1 MTNLTPEQLERR
13 PRATK
18 PPEAPA
24 RRIPH
29 LDAVVTAEDVSTK
42 GAGNYKA
49 DYVNWCRTAHLLR
62 QHAPDWQF
70 HLRKAPNGGHVW
82 EAPNGTGYVVGY
94 FTDPNGEPTADFP
107 QAVMGNKNDAI
118 PVARIDARD
127 ITDTH
132 RRCLCTAA
140 AATFGLAWQL
150 WAREPLEDPHQAPE
164 RQRVTRQQAAA
175 SVEMTIDEL
184 QMEAIRAAKRSG
196 LTGMG
201 VEALRRSLA
210 KGTNGWA
217 NVPEKFMYALIE
229 QGVKPENVEKFNA
242 EGEALRDRAIEE
254 SAPEEEPA
262 SHAVGLADRDTL
274 AALARGAA

>member
-1 MTNLTPEQLERR
+1 MP
-13 PRATK
+13 TK

-24 RRIPH
+24 HRIPH

-42 GAGNYKA
+42 GTGNYKA

-70 HLRKAPNGGHVW
+70 HLRMAPNGGHVW

-94 FTDPNGEPTADFP
+94 FTDPDGDPTADFP

-175 SVEMTIDEL
+175 PVELTIDEL
-184 QMEAIRAAKRSG
+184 QMQAIQAAKRSG
-196 LTGMG
+196 LTGKG
-201 VEALRRSLA
+201 VEALRKAIAPEGSI
-210 KGTNGWA
+210 GWA
-217 NVPEKFMYALIE
+217 NVPEKDLRRLINV
-229 QGVKPENVEKFNA
+229 GVSPESRDLYNA
-242 EGEALRDRAIEE
+242 IGAE
-254 SAPEEEPA
+254 SAPEPEEEPA
-262 SHAVGLADRDTL
+262 AWGMPVADRDAI
-274 AALARGAA
+274 AAMAAEAA

>member
-1 MTNLTPEQLERR
+1 MP
-13 PRATK
+13 TK

-24 RRIPH
+24 HRIPH

-42 GAGNYKA
+42 GTGNFKA

-70 HLRKAPNGGHVW
+70 HLRMAPNGGHVW

-94 FTDPNGEPTADFP
+94 FTDPEGDPTADFP
-107 QAVMGNKNDAI
+107 QAVMDNKNSAI

-150 WAREPLEDPHQAPE
+150 WAREPLEDPHQAPD

-175 SVEMTIDEL
+175 PVELTIDEL
-184 QMEAIRAAKRSG
+184 QMQAIQAAKRSG
-196 LTGMG
+196 LTGKG
-201 VEALRRSLA
+201 VEALRKALA
-210 KGTNGWA
+210 PEGTTGWA
-217 NVPEKFMYALIE
+217 NVPEKYLRRLIE
-229 QGVKPENVEKFNA
+229 QGVSPESVALYNA
-242 EGEALRDRAIEE
+242 GGPD
-254 SAPEEEPA
+254 PEVDPGA
-262 SHAVGLADRDTL
+262 WSLPVSDPK
-274 AALARGAA
+274 ALAELSNQLR